1 MTTRE
6 RFHKLMAGD
15 GDIDQGPVIEWA
27 MWWDKTIQSWEEQGM
42 PKGMNEEEIFAYL
55 GLDSIA
61 NFWFQPIAP
70 ECPRPDTRRVVPG
83 YIKDE
88 ADYKRLRK
96 YFLPENAVELLK
108 PRIMETIPRYERGE
122 TLVWYTLEGFFW
134 FPRELFGDVEH
145 LYAFY
150 DHPELYHQICEDL
163 LEWQIKQIDAFAQY
177 MKADFMTIAE
187 DMSYNKGSM
196 ISKELFDEFMRP
208 YYLRLIPEIKK
219 YGTKVFVDS
228 DGNVEQQLSWFQEA
242 GVEGILP
249 LERQAG
255 VDLVK
260 FRKMYPDFLFIGGFD
275 KMCLL
280 RGKEDI
286 RQEFERL
293 LPVIR
298 SGKYMIGMDHQT
310 PPGTSI
316 ENYRYYVKLLREYN
330 QYACK
335 YGAE

>member
-1 MTTRE
+1 MYKVDVDR
-6 RFHKLMAGD
+6 
-15 GDIDQGPVIEWA
+15 
-27 MWWDKTIQSWEEQGM
+27 IQM
-42 PKGMNEEEIFAYL
+42 
-55 GLDSIA
+55 
-61 NFWFQPIAP
+61 P
-70 ECPRPDTRRVVPG
+70 ECW
-83 YIKDE
+83 K
-88 ADYKRLRK
+88 K
-96 YFLPENAVELLK
+96 LL
-108 PRIMETIPRYERGE
+108 
-122 TLVWYTLEGFFW
+122 
-134 FPRELFGDVEH
+134 H
-145 LYAFY
+145 
-150 DHPELYHQICEDL
+150 
-163 LEWQIKQIDAFAQY
+163 
-177 MKADFMTIAE
+177 
-187 DMSYNKGSM
+187 
-196 ISKELFDEFMRP
+196 DEFMKP
-208 YYLRLIPEIKK
+208 YYKRLIPEIKK

-228 DGNVEQQLSWFQEA
+228 DGNVEQQLSWFQEV